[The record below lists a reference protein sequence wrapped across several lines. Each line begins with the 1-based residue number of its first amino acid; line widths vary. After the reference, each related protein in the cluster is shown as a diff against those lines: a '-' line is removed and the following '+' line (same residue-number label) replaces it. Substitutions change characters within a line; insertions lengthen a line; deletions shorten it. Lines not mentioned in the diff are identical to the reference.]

1 MILQKQKEAEI
12 LVQGEVQDTIGMSL
26 DLDSAQMLMQMLSKN
41 LYSDDIGSTIRET
54 ASNALD
60 SHRRAN
66 VSDPIIV
73 SFKTNQSYN
82 YEFSVEDFGTGL
94 DDEDVENI
102 ISKYG
107 KSTKRQS
114 VNELGMWG
122 LGFKS
127 PLAYSSSF
135 YFICRKNGV
144 ERKYMMYE
152 GEDTNSIDLLYEVP
166 TTEKNGVKIIVP
178 VKSSDR
184 FTFTDKIKEQLA
196 YFENVYFDCEG
207 VDNDFIIHRSE
218 LFQFSELSQDESLHI
233 CLDNVYYPID
243 FSKLGIDRI
252 MFPIGIRFSLTD
264 GIFPTPN
271 REAIRYTQETKAAI
285 IARISELANF
295 FVEKYNKELEIGD
308 DISSV
313 VNFLENKNRHI
324 HLLPNQKLKINDLE
338 KFSTIKPKVPE
349 LKDVS
354 VLKFSELYIHKKA
367 EMFDRFF
374 STQFYLTSGGTF
386 NKVKYAN
393 WSVNLQNLC
402 NGKIRIYIYKDKI
415 SGIKKEYLKSF
426 EKNVYFMKKPKP
438 MVLGNPLNYDTQ
450 TYYHFLNLKTIP
462 RNQWRQAIQ
471 EFQKVQEMFYE
482 MCINYDELVV
492 PQDFIDNLKKTK
504 PSLVK
509 SGKRASKTRQEITC
523 KQAYSLQRWNQG
535 RNCKFESTIYTL
547 SDVPKKNQ
555 FIIYDLHENFEKLD
569 ALFFFLERH
578 NVKLITVNEKDKKI
592 IDELNFHNM
601 ISYDEFMKGNNK
613 LFKRIVTS
621 FLINREVLTN
631 YYQVVSKVNEIG
643 FVSKELELEIV
654 ELRNYCKTH
663 NFLQVNNDGGKSNS
677 LKLMNEMIEF
687 AEKEQKFDLSIHHLF
702 LKFNRLMEKLYF
714 LKTFCSRMGY
724 WDKKDDQNKMLI
736 DLFKHNKHKA
746 NLNLYNVKQ

>member
-1 MILQKQKEAEI
+1 MKC
-12 LVQGEVQDTIGMSL
+12 
-26 DLDSAQMLMQMLSKN
+26 SAHMKKRPTP
-41 LYSDDIGSTIRET
+41 YVGDDIVRHSRKLEINR
-54 ASNALD
+54 
-60 SHRRAN
+60 
-66 VSDPIIV
+66 
-73 SFKTNQSYN
+73 NQ
-82 YEFSVEDFGTGL
+82 
-94 DDEDVENI
+94 
-102 ISKYG
+102 
-107 KSTKRQS
+107 
-114 VNELGMWG
+114 
-122 LGFKS
+122 LGFKA

-135 YFICRKNGV
+135 YFVCRKNGV

-252 MFPIGIRFSLTD
+252 MFPIAIRFSLTD

-271 REAIRYTQETKAAI
+271 REAIRYTQETKVVI

-338 KFSTIKPKVPE
+338 KFSTIKPKIPE

-415 SGIKKEYLKSF
+415 SGIKKEYLRSF
-426 EKNVYFMKKPKP
+426 EKNVYFMKKPKL
-438 MVLGNPLNYDTQ
+438 MALGNPLNYDAQ

-462 RNQWRQAIQ
+462 KNQWRQAIQ
-471 EFQKVQEMFYE
+471 EFQKVQEMFYQ
-482 MCINYDELVV
+482 MCIDYEELVV
-492 PQDFIDNLKKTK
+492 PQDFIDNVKKTK

-509 SGKRASKTRQEITC
+509 SGKRASKVRQEITC
-523 KQAYSLQRWNQG
+523 KQANSLQRWNQG

-547 SDVPKKNQ
+547 SDVTKKNQ

-569 ALFFFLERH
+569 ALFFFLNNH
-578 NVKLITVNEKDKKI
+578 GVKLITVNEKDKKI

-621 FLINREVLTN
+621 FLIQREVLTN
-631 YYQVVSKVNEIG
+631 YYQVVSKSNHVG
-643 FVSKELELEIV
+643 FVSKDLESEIV
-654 ELRNYCKTH
+654 QLKDYCKK
-663 NFLQVNNDGGKSNS
+663 NNLLQNGNEGGKTNS
-677 LKLMNEMIEF
+677 LQLMNKMIEF
-687 AEKEQKFDLSIHHLF
+687 AQKEQKFDLSIYHLF

-714 LKTFCSRMGY
+714 LQTFCSRMGY
-724 WDKKDDQNKMLI
+724 WDEKEDQTKMLI
-736 DLFKHNKHKA
+736 DLFKYNKHRV